1 MYTNTVFLV
10 KVFGL
15 NQVLSLT
22 ISRRTVEQVA
32 AQNVGE
38 LVAVATLKTDNFFR
52 NSGATFR
59 TSFECS
65 FTTDEL

>member
-10 KVFGL
+10 KVFGF

-22 ISRRTVEQVA
+22 VSKRTVEQVA

-38 LVAVATLKTDNFFR
+38 LVAVATLKTDDF
-52 NSGATFR
+52 
-59 TSFECS
+59 
-65 FTTDEL
+65 L